1 MRITGVQFCQQ
12 AAVTQAEHT
21 LIVCKFYSVHVCKGG
36 MYDMSVAD
44 ILLAEKCENVTIV
57 IVLVMKLQLIITSDN
72 AEPFYSDC
80 GLVTSF

>member
-1 MRITGVQFCQQ
+1 
-12 AAVTQAEHT
+12 
-21 LIVCKFYSVHVCKGG
+21 
-36 MYDMSVAD
+36 MSVAD

-57 IVLVMKLQLIITSDN
+57 IVLVMEFQLIITSDN